1 MAEIWLQTF
10 VARNIVVIE
19 TEQLTKFY
27 GKARGIS
34 DISLSIQEG
43 EVFGFLGPNGSGKT
57 TTIRILL
64 DFIRASSGRAR
75 VFDMDAH
82 ADAPRIKSRLGYLP
96 AEYGMY
102 EKMKAADYL
111 RFLGSVRGNKKPRLQ
126 RRLVEMLGLDVSRR
140 IKSLSHGT
148 RQKLAVVQAFMHDP
162 ELLIL
167 DEPTS
172 GLDPLIQQRFYEL
185 ILEVKER
192 GRTVFFSSHVLSEVE
207 KVCDRVGILKEGRLL
222 ALHEIADLKKVRL
235 KTIKVTFERE
245 LDESIFRLEGVR
257 KIEKNARTV
266 RLWVDANITG
276 ILGAISKHPV
286 DNISCQDARL
296 EDIFLEYYSQ

>member
-1 MAEIWLQTF
+1 MPEVLLSDIL
-10 VARNIVVIE
+10 VLNIMVIQ

-27 GKARGIS
+27 GRARGID
-34 DISLSIQEG
+34 DINLSVEEG

-64 DFIRASSGRAR
+64 DFIRASSGKAR
-75 VFDMDAH
+75 VFGMDVH
-82 ADAPRIKSRLGYLP
+82 TDAPRIKSRLGYLP

-102 EKMKAADYL
+102 GKMKAADYL
-111 RFLGSVRGNKKPRLQ
+111 QFLGSVRGHRTPRLQ
-126 RRLVEMLGLDVSRR
+126 DRLIELLGLDVSRQV
-140 IKSLSHGT
+140 KSFSHGT

-162 ELLIL
+162 ELLVL

-192 GRTVFFSSHVLSEVE
+192 GRTVFLSSHVLSEVE
-207 KVCDRVGILKEGRLL
+207 RVCDRVAILKEGRLV
-222 ALHEIADLKKVRL
+222 ALHTIADLKKVRL
-235 KTIKVTFERE
+235 KTIEVTFERE
-245 LDESIFRLEGVR
+245 PDESIFRLEGVR
-257 KIEKNARTV
+257 KIEKNVRTV
-266 RLWVDANITG
+266 RLWVDANING
-276 ILGAISKHPV
+276 ILRAISQYPV